1 MMTDTIETRQPM
13 SIDDILA
20 QCMEKLSVDTP
31 TDMLRQVFYITDRLA
46 ALEAVPTPL
55 LTVTADGQI
64 MLRPDLSVRGL
75 VGIIE
80 ALERLPLAASK

>member
-1 MMTDTIETRQPM
+1 M

-20 QCMEKLSVDTP
+20 QCMEKLDVDTP
-31 TDMLRQVFYITDRLA
+31 AEMLTQVFYIVDRLA

-55 LTVTADGQI
+55 LTVDANGAI
-64 MLRPDLSVRGL
+64 KIRPDLGIRGI

-80 ALERLPLAASK
+80 ALERLPLAAQK